1 MGFKIRQKQ
10 KGAEVKIYRADNPEL
25 VGQFGI
31 IQRISLKTQTAF
43 IKLSSTGQEVEIP
56 LKDIIIP

>member
-10 KGAEVKIYRADNPEL
+10 KGAEVKILKHEDPNI

-31 IQRISLKTQTAF
+31 IQRISLNTQTAF
-43 IKLSSTGQEVEIP
+43 IKLSSTGEEVQVH
-56 LKDIIIP
+56 LNDIIIP